1 MAKKEDFL
9 RELRATFRIEAA
21 EHLQAIASGLVQLEK
36 LTAAAGRQ
44 PVIET
49 VFRAAHSLK
58 GAARAADFSDIE
70 SLCQSLETLFA
81 GWKRGTSEPTPAT
94 LDTAHLMLDRM
105 TASLARPV
113 AAGAVSAASPAA
125 SAATKPSD
133 DAPAVTVTPGQ
144 TTDADTVREKV
155 NPTLVPPKSSTTRP
169 RRAAS

>member
-125 SAATKPSD
+125 AGVFLGVDGHERHGAD
-133 DAPAVTVTPGQ
+133 DG
-144 TTDADTVREKV
+144 RG
-155 NPTLVPPKSSTTRP
+155 S
-169 RRAAS
+169 